1 MASFPEVDIPPLE
14 EQYDPEEEGN
24 DEQYTKKA
32 RVDTNKIFKKPK
44 KPQYK
49 VQTQTAEISMPEPVV
64 KEIEVLE
71 DESVSVA
78 QRPTLR
84 VPPEGEVDPMLRQEV
99 NQLLSEE
106 EKTGKVAEVKET
118 ILHTGQ
124 VAQQT
129 IGQQKKKRKMTQKQL
144 EALARGRE
152 KSLANRQARAK
163 TKTALKEVSSL
174 GVETSEQV
182 APAST
187 PTPIGAVPQINQR
200 SQPPTHYSQPQNN
213 YLTKDDIKDISVQAI
228 TQYDAIRKA
237 RKKKK
242 AEQKAVHI
250 ADRQT
255 TQQIQRALNPNDMD
269 FYSQCFNISY

>member
-1 MASFPEVDIPPLE
+1 MASFPEVEIPPPE
-14 EQYDPEEEGN
+14 EQYDPEEESN
-24 DEQYTKKA
+24 EYTKKA
-32 RVDTNKIFKKPK
+32 RVDTNKIFKKPR
-44 KPQYK
+44 YK

-64 KEIEVLE
+64 KEVEELV
-71 DESVSVA
+71 DESV
-78 QRPTLR
+78 
-84 VPPEGEVDPMLRQEV
+84 PPQEHSEAGDTIRQEV

-106 EKTGKVAEVKET
+106 EKKPEVKET
-118 ILHTGQ
+118 ILHIP
-124 VAQQT
+124 QQT

-144 EALARGRE
+144 EALARGRQ

-163 TKTALKEVSSL
+163 TKNALKEVSF
-174 GVETSEQV
+174 ETSEQV

-187 PTPIGAVPQINQR
+187 PIPVPVR

-228 TQYDAIRKA
+228 TEYDAIRKA

>member
-1 MASFPEVDIPPLE
+1 MASFPEVEVPPPE
-14 EQYDPEEEGN
+14 EQYDPEEESN
-24 DEQYTKKA
+24 EYTKKA
-32 RVDTNKIFKKPK
+32 RVDTNKIFKKPR
-44 KPQYK
+44 YK
-49 VQTQTAEISMPEPVV
+49 VQTQTAEISMPDPVV
-64 KEIEVLE
+64 KEVEVLE
-71 DESVSVA
+71 DASVDSEA
-78 QRPTLR
+78 KDTIR
-84 VPPEGEVDPMLRQEV
+84 EEV

-118 ILHTGQ
+118 ILHIP
-124 VAQQT
+124 QQT
-129 IGQQKKKRKMTQKQL
+129 ISQQKKKRKMTQKQL
-144 EALARGRE
+144 EALARGRA

-163 TKTALKEVSSL
+163 TKNALKEVSF
-174 GVETSEQV
+174 ETSEEV

-187 PTPIGAVPQINQR
+187 PAPVR

-228 TQYDAIRKA
+228 TEYDAIRKA

>member
-1 MASFPEVDIPPLE
+1 MASFPEVEVPP
-14 EQYDPEEEGN
+14 PEEYNPEDEGN
-24 DEQYTKKA
+24 DEQYTKKT

-49 VQTQTAEISMPEPVV
+49 VQTQTAEISMPEPVSVALRPTPRVV
-64 KEIEVLE
+64 KEVEVLE
-71 DESVSVA
+71 DES
-78 QRPTLR
+78 
-84 VPPEGEVDPMLRQEV
+84 EDPMLRQEV

-106 EKTGKVAEVKET
+106 EKKPEVKET
-118 ILHTGQ
+118 ILHIP
-124 VAQQT
+124 QQT

-144 EALARGRE
+144 EALARGRA
-152 KSLANRQARAK
+152 KSLENRQARAK
-163 TKTALKEVSSL
+163 TKNALKEVSF
-174 GVETSEQV
+174 ETSEQV

-187 PTPIGAVPQINQR
+187 PIPVPQVNQR

>member
-1 MASFPEVDIPPLE
+1 MASFPEVDIPPPE
-14 EQYDPEEEGN
+14 EQYDPEEESN
-24 DEQYTKKA
+24 EYTKKA
-32 RVDTNKIFKKPK
+32 RVDTNKIFKKPR
-44 KPQYK
+44 YK

-64 KEIEVLE
+64 KEVEVLV
-71 DESVSVA
+71 DESV
-78 QRPTLR
+78 
-84 VPPEGEVDPMLRQEV
+84 PPEEEADTIRQEV
-99 NQLLSEE
+99 NELLSEE
-106 EKTGKVAEVKET
+106 EKKPEVKET
-118 ILHTGQ
+118 ILHIP
-124 VAQQT
+124 QQT
-129 IGQQKKKRKMTQKQL
+129 IGQQKKKKRKMTQKQL

-163 TKTALKEVSSL
+163 TKNALKEVSF
-174 GVETSEQV
+174 ETSEQV

-187 PTPIGAVPQINQR
+187 PTPVPVR
-200 SQPPTHYSQPQNN
+200 SQPPTHYSQSQNN

-228 TQYDAIRKA
+228 TEYDAIRKA

>member
-71 DESVSVA
+71 DESD
-78 QRPTLR
+78 
-84 VPPEGEVDPMLRQEV
+84 EVDPMLRQEV

-187 PTPIGAVPQINQR
+187 PIPVPVR

>member
-1 MASFPEVDIPPLE
+1 MASFPEVEVPP
-14 EQYDPEEEGN
+14 PEEYNPEDEGN
-24 DEQYTKKA
+24 DEQYTKKT

-64 KEIEVLE
+64 KEVEVLE
-71 DESVSVA
+71 DES
-78 QRPTLR
+78 
-84 VPPEGEVDPMLRQEV
+84 EDPMLRQEV

-106 EKTGKVAEVKET
+106 EKKPEVKET
-118 ILHTGQ
+118 ILHIP
-124 VAQQT
+124 QQT

-144 EALARGRE
+144 EALARGRA
-152 KSLANRQARAK
+152 KSLEKRQARAK
-163 TKTALKEVSSL
+163 TKNALKEVSF
-174 GVETSEQV
+174 ETSEQV

-187 PTPIGAVPQINQR
+187 PIPVPVR